1 MAFKSINDTPR
12 KSVYKKFIT
21 FNAQSGAIRISTEMR
36 ELSNKWEIEFDDESR
51 QLRVKPSP
59 DGFTFRGNCLG
70 CHKAFVDSLGFDRKL
85 TNIRFDLT
93 LADDGWY
100 YS

>member
-12 KSVYKKFIT
+12 KNTYKKFIS
-21 FNAQSGAIRISTEMR
+21 FNAQSGVIRISAEMR
-36 ELSNKWEIEFDDESR
+36 EISNKWEIQFNDETG
-51 QLRVKPSP
+51 QVRVKSSS
-59 DGFTFRGNCLG
+59 DGFSFRGNCVG
-70 CHKAFVDSLGFDRKL
+70 CHKAFVDTLGFDKTQ